1 MAGGKETPRQKM
13 IGMMYLV
20 LTALLALQVSKSIL
34 DAFALIDNSL
44 LQTEATLSAKN
55 MATMA
60 DFEAKLATNRD
71 KTKPF
76 YDAAKEV
83 SDRATEIADY
93 IEELKARTITVAHRA
108 NGLQYGEGYED
119 YMVDGQAV
127 KQGQM
132 NEEGDF
138 YINKPSEDQ
147 EITALLVGSN
157 PQQPKEDKW
166 TATELKQK
174 LQEFRDYLKG
184 VSVREA
190 TGATWNMP
198 EPILNSLENTFNYP
212 EVQEQDKTVSWETKN
227 FYHSPLAAVLTMM
240 TKLQVDVE
248 NAKAD
253 VLAALIT
260 GIEGK
265 SYKFTT
271 LKPLVVPASNYIL
284 RGDTFRADVLL
295 AAYDATNPP
304 DIYMNPERWDM
315 QDSTKLEGVTED
327 MLLEIGPNGLGQL
340 KIATSG
346 MPLGDASYKGLIR
359 YQGPLGVEEFSVFV
373 PPFKVAEPALVV
385 SPTKMNVFYRG
396 LDNPVEISVPGV
408 AQEDLDVSI
417 TGGHSLRKTDEGW
430 VVKPGQGSEAKIAV
444 SATMPDGSKQ
454 RIGEKEFRVKR
465 IPDPVPVFAGK
476 RPSDNTVGQNDAKI
490 AAGIRAEMENFDF
503 EVEVR
508 VTEFTMVFIRD
519 GQVIEKTANSNRV
532 TGDMKANLEKL
543 RRGQKLYIEKIKV
556 KMPDGT
562 ERPVANI
569 SLKVV

>member
-1 MAGGKETPRQKM
+1 
-13 IGMMYLV
+13 MYLV

-44 LQTEATLSAKN
+44 LQTEATLEAKN
-55 MATMA
+55 RATMA
-60 DFEAKLATNRD
+60 EFESKLATNRD

-76 YDAAKEV
+76 YDAANMV
-83 SDRATEIADY
+83 STKA
-93 IEELKARTITVAHRA
+93 EELTAYLEQLKARTITVAHKA
-108 NGLQYGEGYED
+108 NGLQYGEGFEE
-119 YMVDGQAV
+119 YMVDDKAV

-132 NEEGDF
+132 DDEGNM
-138 YINKPSEDQ
+138 YISKPSEDQ

-157 PQQPKEDKW
+157 PQEPKDDQW
-166 TATELKQK
+166 TASELKSK
-174 LQEFRDYLKG
+174 LLAFKDELTG
-184 VSVREA
+184 ISVREV
-190 TGATWNMP
+190 TGNTWNMP
-198 EPILNSLENTFNYP
+198 ETITKSLENTFNYP
-212 EVQEQDKTVSWETKN
+212 ETEEQERTVSWETKN

-253 VLAALIT
+253 ALAALLT

-271 LKPLVVPASNYIL
+271 LKPLVVPQTNYVL

-304 DIYMNPERWDM
+304 DIYLNQERWDM
-315 QDSTKLEGVTED
+315 QDSSKLENVSED

-340 KIATSG
+340 KIATNG

-359 YQGPLGVEEFSVFV
+359 YQGPLGVEEFNVYV

-396 LDNPVEISVPGV
+396 LPNPVEISVPGV

-417 TGGHSLRKTDEGW
+417 TGGHQLSKDSDGSW
-430 VVKPGQGSEAKIAV
+430 IVKPGNGNEAKIQV
-444 SATMPDGSKQ
+444 SAKMPDGSKQ

-476 RPSDNTVGQNDAKI
+476 RPSDNVVKDTDLRI
-490 AAGIRAEMENFDF
+490 AAGVRAEMQNFDF
-503 EVEVR
+503 EVEVS
-508 VTEFTMVFIRD
+508 VTEFSMVFVRD
-519 GQVIEKTANSNRV
+519 GQVIEKTSNSNRV
-532 TGDMKANLEKL
+532 TNDMKANMEKV
-543 RRGQKLYIEKIKV
+543 RKGQKVYLERISV

-562 ERPVANI
+562 TRQVANI